1 MAGFALTPAQAAAIS
16 ARGSSVL
23 VSAAAGSGK
32 TRVLV
37 ERLLSY
43 VTDEKNPRDIDSFL
57 IITYT
62 RAAAAELRGRIL
74 EELDMRASADPD
86 NRRLRRQSVLC
97 QSARIGTIHNFCT
110 SILRERAHELGLPP
124 VFRVADEDRSGMI
137 KKNVL
142 EKLMESAYERI
153 NDDEGFR
160 LLVDTVG
167 AGRDDRRL
175 EEVVLELHTKMKSH
189 AWPEKWADAQT
200 KQMNPEGVRD
210 IAETPWGAELMKNAL
225 SVSVYWSREL
235 DKVLEKIYAAGN
247 EKMAKAYG
255 DSFSQTAEGVRDFVR
270 ACSEGWDAARKTLP
284 VVFPRLGGLRN
295 YEDEE
300 LMNAVKSKR
309 EGCKKTMTAISEEF
323 SGSSGELMKE
333 LFLSAP
339 ALKALLNL
347 TLEFDR
353 RFSKEK
359 LRLGLLDFSDL
370 EHWAVKLLVNSDTGE
385 ATETAVELSRSFTEI
400 MVDEYQD
407 VNAVQD
413 MLFRAVSRSGQNLF
427 MVGDVKQS
435 IYRFRLADPSIF
447 INKYLSYSDFDYDK
461 PVSGSGEPRR
471 ILLRQNFRSRA
482 CVLDAAN
489 HVFRN
494 TMSRELGEIDYD
506 DDAGLVLGASYPEG
520 GENPAV
526 IYAID
531 MPQGAEDDDTP
542 DKTEIEAR
550 FTAGKIR
557 ELVESRA
564 PVFENGAARPAG
576 YGDIVIIMRSPGRPS
591 AVWRR
596 VFTEYGI
603 PVDSGQSGGFFLS
616 VEISVMVS
624 ILAVIDNP
632 HQDIPLIS
640 ALRSPIFGFT
650 ADELSEIRAKD
661 KNTDFFT
668 ALKACAEGN
677 EKCKA
682 FIDVLGSL
690 REAAPDMPV
699 DALIWHVFDTLDVP
713 AICGAM
719 TGGEGRV
726 SNLFILYELARGFES
741 GGYRGLFRFLEQLE
755 RMMQRGEEPS
765 SGAAETAD
773 GCVRIMSIHKSKGL
787 EFPYVFLA
795 DTSRR
800 FNKQDMSKTVLVHS
814 ELGLGAKYTD
824 IQRGIE
830 YPTAARRA
838 IAGRLMSESLSEE
851 LRALY
856 VAMTRAKER
865 LFVTC
870 TVRRA
875 EQTVEK
881 LKISAESPLAVPVLT
896 SQPSFAHWLMLCA
909 LLEESPIGLEIC
921 QANESEPESGVAA
934 HEDSSPV
941 IHGRADPLLLE
952 EIAKKL
958 SFKYPMTGSVNVPS
972 KLTATEL
979 KNRFEDVNRDEGA
992 KTIAPKQIYSLRKPD
1007 FAPGEL
1013 DAAERGTATHLV
1025 MQYIDFAKTS
1035 SPEEISE
1042 EIGRMVASGRLT
1054 AEQGESVDR
1063 RSILSFFSSE
1073 TGKRFLAAD
1082 EVYREFRFSL
1092 LVPAKMY
1099 YPESTEG
1106 EEILLQG
1113 VVDCCFVE
1121 NGRVTILDFKTD
1133 RLIGKSA
1140 AGRAELYRPQLTAYK
1155 HAMERVLSKPVE
1167 RAVVCFLLSGDAVSI
1182 D

>member
-1 MAGFALTPAQAAAIS
+1 MAGFALTPAQNAAVF

-43 VTDEKNPRDIDSFL
+43 VTDEENPKDIDSFL

-74 EELDMRASADPD
+74 EELDKRSAAEPE
-86 NRRLRRQSVLC
+86 NRRLRRQSALC
-97 QSARIGTIHNFCT
+97 QRARIGTIHNFCT

-124 VFRVADEDRSGMI
+124 AFRVADEDRSEMI
-137 KKNVL
+137 KKSVL
-142 EKLMESAYERI
+142 EKLMESAYESI

-175 EEVVLELHTKMKSH
+175 EEVVLELHSKMQSH
-189 AWPEKWADAQT
+189 AWPEKWAETQIELMD
-200 KQMNPEGVRD
+200 MDGVRD
-210 IAETPWGAELMKNAL
+210 IAETPWGAELMRNAF
-225 SVSVYWSREL
+225 SVSTYWSHEM
-235 DKVLEKIYAAGN
+235 DKAIAEIYAGGN

-255 DSFSQTAEGVRDFVR
+255 DSFSQTAEGVRNFIR
-270 ACSEGWDAARKTLP
+270 ACGDGWDAAGKMLP
-284 VVFPRLGGLRN
+284 IAFPRLGGLRN
-295 YEDEE
+295 FEDEE

-309 EGCKKTMTAISEEF
+309 DGCKKAMTAIAEEF
-323 SGSSGELMKE
+323 SGSSGELIKE
-333 LFLSAP
+333 LVLSAP

-353 RFSKEK
+353 RFSREK

-370 EHWAVKLLVNSDTGE
+370 EHWAVKLLVDRNTGE
-385 ATETAVELSRSFTEI
+385 ATETAIELSRSFTEI
-400 MVDEYQD
+400 MIDEYQD

-413 MLFRAVSRSGQNLF
+413 MLFKAVSKKEQNLF

-447 INKYLSYSDFDYDK
+447 IGKYLSYSDFNYDK
-461 PVSGSGEPRR
+461 PVSDSGEPRR
-471 ILLRQNFRSRA
+471 ILLRQNFRSRP
-482 CVLDAAN
+482 CVLEAAN

-494 TMSRELGEIDYD
+494 TMSRELGEIDYN
-506 DDAGLVLGASYPEG
+506 DDASLVPGAAYPED

-531 MPQGAEDDDTP
+531 MPQGAEDDDAP
-542 DKTEIEAR
+542 DKTEVEAR
-550 FTAGKIR
+550 FAAGKIR
-557 ELVESRA
+557 ELVDERV
-564 PVFENGAARPAG
+564 PVFEDGVTRPVG
-576 YGDIVIIMRSPGRPS
+576 YGDIVILMRSPGRPG

-596 VFTEYGI
+596 VLTECGI

-640 ALRSPIFGFT
+640 ALRSPVFGFT
-650 ADELSEIRAKD
+650 ADELSEIRAWD

-668 ALKACAEGN
+668 ALRVCAEEN
-677 EKCKA
+677 EKCRA
-682 FIDVLGSL
+682 FIDILDGL
-690 REAAPDMPV
+690 REAAPDMTV
-699 DALIWHVFDTLDVP
+699 DALIWHIFNKLDVP

-719 TGGEGRV
+719 TNGGVRV
-726 SNLFILYELARGFES
+726 SNLFMLYELARGFDS

-765 SGAAETAD
+765 SGAAEASD

-824 IQRGIE
+824 IQRGVE

-875 EQTVEK
+875 GQTVEK

-921 QANESEPESGVAA
+921 QTDDSDLTNEVTADES
-934 HEDSSPV
+934 SSPV
-941 IHGRADPLLLE
+941 ISGRADPSLLE
-952 EIAKKL
+952 AIAEKL
-958 SFKYPMTGSVNVPS
+958 SYKYPMTGTVNVPS

-979 KNRFEDVNRDEGA
+979 KNRFEDANRGEDA
-992 KTIAPKQIYSLRKPD
+992 KTIVPKQLYSFRKPD
-1007 FAPGEL
+1007 FAPSEL

-1035 SPEEISE
+1035 SLEEISE
-1042 EIGRMVASGRLT
+1042 EIDRMAASGRIT
-1054 AEQGESVDR
+1054 GEQAEAVDG

-1073 TGKRFLAAD
+1073 TGKRLLAAD

-1092 LVPAKMY
+1092 LVPAIMY
-1099 YPESTEG
+1099 YPESAEG

-1121 NGRVTILDFKTD
+1121 NGHVTILDFKTD
-1133 RLIGKSA
+1133 RLIGQSA

-1155 HAMERVLSKPVE
+1155 HAMERILSKPVDK
-1167 RAVVCFLLSGDAVSI
+1167 AVVCFLFGGNTVSF

>member
-1 MAGFALTPAQAAAIS
+1 MAGFALTPAQSAAVF

-43 VTDEKNPRDIDSFL
+43 VTDEENPKDIDSFL

-74 EELDMRASADPD
+74 EELDKRSASEPD
-86 NRRLRRQSVLC
+86 NRRLHRQSALC
-97 QSARIGTIHNFCT
+97 QRAWIGTIHNFCT
-110 SILRERAHELGLPP
+110 TILRERAHELGIPP
-124 VFRVADEDRSGMI
+124 AFRVADEDRSMMI
-137 KKNVL
+137 KQSVL
-142 EKLMESAYERI
+142 EKLMESAYEHI

-175 EEVVLELHTKMKSH
+175 EDVVLELHTKMQSH
-189 AWPEKWADAQT
+189 AWPEKWAETQA
-200 KQMNPEGVRD
+200 KQMDMNGVCD
-210 IAETPWGAELMKNAL
+210 IADTVWGSELMKNAL
-225 SVSVYWSREL
+225 SISEYWGREL
-235 DKVLEKIYAAGN
+235 DVALEAIYAAGN

-255 DSFSQTAEGVRDFVR
+255 DSFSQTAEGVRDFIR
-270 ACSEGWDAARKTLP
+270 ACGDGWDAARAVLP
-284 VVFPRLGGLRN
+284 IAFPRIGGLRN
-295 YEDEE
+295 FEDEE

-309 EGCKKTMTAISEEF
+309 EGCKKAMAAIAEEF
-323 SGSSGELMKE
+323 SGSSAELIKE
-333 LFLSAP
+333 LVISAP
-339 ALKALLNL
+339 ALTALLSL
-347 TLEFDR
+347 ALEFDR

-370 EHWAVKLLVNSDTGE
+370 EHWAVKLLVDGETGE
-385 ATETAVELSRSFTEI
+385 PTETAAEVSRSFTEI

-413 MLFRAVSRSGQNLF
+413 MLFKAVSKKEQNLF

-447 INKYLSYSDFDYDK
+447 IDKYHSYSDFDYDN
-461 PVSGSGEPRR
+461 PVSSTGEPRR

-494 TMSRELGEIDYD
+494 AMSRKLGEIDYD
-506 DDAGLVLGASYPEG
+506 DDASLIVGASYPEQ
-520 GENPAV
+520 GEKPAV

-531 MPQGAEDDDTP
+531 MPRGEEDDDAP

-550 FTAGKIR
+550 FAAEKIQ
-557 ELVESRA
+557 ELVDSAE
-564 PVFENGAARPAG
+564 PVFEDGVPRPVG
-576 YGDIVIIMRSPGRPS
+576 YGDIVILMRSPGRPG

-596 VFTEYGI
+596 VLTECGI
-603 PVDSGQSGGFFLS
+603 PVDSGQSGGFFVS

-650 ADELSEIRAKD
+650 ADELSEIRARD

-668 ALKACAEGN
+668 ALKICAEEN
-677 EKCKA
+677 EKCRE
-682 FIDVLGSL
+682 FVDVLGRL
-690 REAAPDMPV
+690 REAAPDMTV
-699 DALIWHVFDTLDVP
+699 DALIWNVFSTLDVL

-719 TGGEGRV
+719 SNGGARV
-726 SNLFILYELARGFES
+726 SNLFMLYELARGFES

-765 SGAAETAD
+765 SGAAEAAN

-800 FNKQDMSKTVLVHS
+800 FNKQDISKTVLVHS

-824 IQRGIE
+824 IQRGVE

-838 IAGRLMSESLSEE
+838 IAGRLLSESLSEE

-870 TVRRA
+870 TLRRA

-896 SQPSFAHWLMLCA
+896 SQPSFSHWLMLCA
-909 LLEESPIGLEIC
+909 LIEESPMGIEIC
-921 QANESEPESGVAA
+921 RTDYSETESMMAA
-934 HEDSSPV
+934 EEADSMTV
-941 IHGRADPLLLE
+941 QGRADPSLLE
-952 EIAKKL
+952 EIAEKL

-979 KNRFEDVNRDEGA
+979 KNRFEDASRDEDA
-992 KTIAPKQIYSLRKPD
+992 VTIAPRQEYSFRKPD
-1007 FAPGEL
+1007 FAQSEL
-1013 DAAERGTATHLV
+1013 NAAERGTATHLV
-1025 MQYIDFAKTS
+1025 MQYIDFAKTA

-1042 EIGRMVASGRLT
+1042 EIERLVVSGRLT
-1054 AEQGESVDR
+1054 ADQGEAVDR
-1063 RSILSFFSSE
+1063 LSIFSFFSSE
-1073 TGKRFLAAD
+1073 TGKKLLAAD

-1092 LVPAKMY
+1092 LVPARKY
-1099 YPESTEG
+1099 YPESADG

-1121 NGRVTILDFKTD
+1121 SGSVTILDFKTD
-1133 RLIGKSA
+1133 RLAGSSSA
-1140 AGRAELYRPQLTAYK
+1140 ERAELYRPQLTAYK
-1155 HAMERVLSKPVE
+1155 HAMERILAKPVDK
-1167 RAVVCFLLSGDAVSI
+1167 AVVCFLFSGNTVLFD
-1182 D
+1182 